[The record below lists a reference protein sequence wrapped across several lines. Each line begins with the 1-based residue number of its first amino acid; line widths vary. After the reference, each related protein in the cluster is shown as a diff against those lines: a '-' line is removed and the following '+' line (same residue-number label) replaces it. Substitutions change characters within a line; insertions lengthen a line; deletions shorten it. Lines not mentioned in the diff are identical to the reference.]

1 MVIDHDPAAPAS
13 AWTAQR
19 ARLRTWLDSL
29 PADQW
34 GGPTRC
40 GLWDVSKLVRH
51 LASGSQFL
59 GYTLHKA
66 RGGVATTSL
75 KDFDPHGMV
84 QERAARLGE
93 MTPEEVR
100 DALASMDASVA
111 TEVVAVEKV
120 GWSLMA
126 EAPLGHLPAHLS
138 INHFLF
144 DSWVHEYDLLVPRG
158 EHPVIERSE
167 VEVVVTYLMALAT
180 VAIGSETPIDLRL
193 AEPDLQIG
201 VEVMDGEARVTVGS
215 VPSKASV
222 IEGQAVAVVD
232 RTTGRKGGLV
242 QGDERGL
249 GVLDGFGAL
258 LSG

>member
-1 MVIDHDPAAPAS
+1 MLIDHDPAAPAI

-19 ARLRTWLDSL
+19 TRLRTWLESL

-34 GGPTRC
+34 SGSTRC

-93 MTPEEVR
+93 MTPEEAR

-111 TEVVAVEKV
+111 AEVVAVEKD

-126 EAPLGHLPAHLS
+126 EGPQGHLPAHLS

-144 DSWVHEYDLLVPRG
+144 DSWVHEYDLMVPRG

-215 VPSKASV
+215 VPRRAAV

-232 RTTGRKGGLV
+232 RTTGRKGGPV

-249 GVLDGFGAL
+249 RVLDGFGAL